1 MEKNSNKT
9 GLKKSRV
16 QAEKNKHSIVRVGR
30 TSSIKEKGV
39 DISSQKI
46 MVRQR
51 RDSCVY

>member
-9 GLKKSRV
+9 GLKKTGTGR
-16 QAEKNKHSIVRVGR
+16 KKHSIVRVGR
-30 TSSIKEKGV
+30 TGSIKEKGV